1 MKLRAALGFF
11 TRLPIGSAPLP
22 PTFRG
27 VIVWLPA
34 VGLIVGAVVAAAVKI
49 AGQFLPAAL
58 CGVIGCLTW
67 VAVTG
72 GLHLDGV
79 ADCGDGLIVEATR
92 ERRLEIMKDSRLGT
106 FGGTAL
112 FFVLAFKIGAL
123 AELAGTTPDF
133 VPLLLGCCLAGC
145 VARCMV
151 FVAMRVPT
159 ARPGGLGEA
168 LHEGVTARHEA
179 IALGLA
185 VAVAALNG
193 MRGLL
198 ALGAAAL
205 VGLFLLSAARKR
217 LGGVTGDVF
226 GCLVELTE
234 CAVLTVCCI
243 TG

>member
-1 MKLRAALGFF
+1 MKFRAALGFF

-34 VGLIVGAVVAAAVKI
+34 VGLIVGAAVAAAVKI
-49 AGQFLPAAL
+49 AGLFLPAAL

-123 AELAGTTPDF
+123 TGLAGTTPDF